1 MITAHFNS
9 KKRNR
14 QLKNSDQKIK
24 IFRVED
30 STNTS
35 FKVVRCDSNSI
46 ILKKYYPKEV
56 NYSI

>member
-1 MITAHFNS
+1 MIPANFNS

-14 QLKNSDQKIK
+14 PIKNSNQKTR
-24 IFRVED
+24 IFKVED

-35 FKVVRCDSNSI
+35 FKVVKCDSSNI

-56 NYSI
+56 SIDI